1 LRKRDR
7 FVRALSTDFARSGAL
22 VFVASMLANV
32 CNYIFHFTVTRR
44 LGPQSYGV
52 VASTLSIMAIAALPS
67 VVLSTVVV
75 RYAAE
80 LAAVGDSAKVRALV
94 ERVLLLTCVIAL
106 SLAGLFLG
114 NRFAVARY
122 FHIEDA
128 VVIGLVGLALG
139 AGIISGVLRAVLQGA
154 QDFRSYAVC
163 VIFEGVGKA
172 LLGVLLVFFG
182 FGVRGAV
189 AGCAIAMLL
198 GLLYALRSVWV
209 NVGNAPRV
217 PLHLDFSRLLRVF
230 GWVSL
235 STMAIT
241 VLSNMDIALV
251 KHFFDPTQAGF
262 YSALSLAGKVLLF
275 VLGILPMVLI
285 PKAASHAARGESALP
300 IFAQTFGVAV
310 LIAAIGVGVL
320 GLIPGVVI
328 AVMSGG
334 AYAAAAPYLFEYG
347 AAMAFLGLTIIVS
360 SFKIAVHQFDYVV
373 GLLIV
378 AAGEI
383 AAVSL
388 HHDSLR
394 AVVHVLLVGN
404 ALGCLQSLR
413 GIASWRE
420 CRELLRGM
428 A

>member
-22 VFVASMLANV
+22 VFAASMLTNV

-44 LGPQSYGV
+44 LGPQAYGV
-52 VASTLSIMAIAALPS
+52 VASTLSILAMAGLPS
-67 VVLSTVVV
+67 VILSTVVV

-94 ERVLLLTCVIAL
+94 ERVLLLTCAIAL
-106 SLAGLFLG
+106 SLAGLFLV

-122 FHIEDA
+122 FHIKDA
-128 VVIGLVGLALG
+128 VVIGLAALALA
-139 AGIISGVLRAVLQGA
+139 AGITSGVLRSVLQGV

-163 VIFEGVGKA
+163 VVLEGVGKA
-172 LLGVLLVFFG
+172 FLGVLLVFFG

-189 AGCAIAMLL
+189 AGCAIATLL
-198 GLLYALRSVWV
+198 GLLYALGSVYG
-209 NVGNAPRV
+209 NVGSAPRV
-217 PLHLDFSRLLRVF
+217 PLLLDFSRLLRVF

-241 VLSNMDIALV
+241 VLSNMDIVLV

-262 YSALSLAGKVLLF
+262 YSVLSLAGKVLLF
-275 VLGILPMVLI
+275 VLGILPMVLM

-300 IFAQTFGVAV
+300 IFTQTFGVAM

-320 GLIPGVVI
+320 ALIPGVVV

-334 AYAAAAPYLFEYG
+334 AYAAAAPYLCEYG
-347 AAMAFLGLTIIVS
+347 TAMAFLGLTTIVS

-373 GLLIV
+373 GLLVV
-378 AAGEI
+378 AVGEI
-383 AAVSL
+383 TAVSL

-394 AVVHVLLVGN
+394 AVVHVMLVGN

-413 GIASWRE
+413 GIASWQE
-420 CRELLRGM
+420 CRELLAGM